1 MKKIVIIQ
9 ARMGSA
15 RLKGKVLFNLCNKP
29 MLYHIYNRLQ
39 YVKNIDNIV
48 VATSTNPLDD
58 AIFSFCSANNI
69 LCFRGD
75 ENNVLERFFQ
85 CALQYNADIITRI
98 TADCPFIESSM
109 IEKNIDIFLQGE
121 YDCISPRSKDGL
133 IRGLDN
139 ETFSFKVLSD
149 MRVKDLT
156 ISEKEH
162 VTLYMY
168 NHDNEYK
175 ILSPKIEEI
184 YKSKTIRL
192 CVDEKSDFQLTSLLY
207 EKFYKENSIVDTKS
221 IIKFLLKHDEINRI
235 NINVKQREV

>member
-58 AIFSFCSANNI
+58 AIFSFCSANNL
-69 LCFRGD
+69 LCLRGD

-98 TADCPFIESSM
+98 TADCPFIEPSM

-139 ETFSFKVLSD
+139 ETFSFQVLSD
-149 MRVKDLT
+149 MRARDLT

-168 NHDNEYK
+168 NHDDEYK
-175 ILSPKIEEI
+175 ILSPKIDEI
-184 YKSKTIRL
+184 YRSKTIRL

-235 NINVKQREV
+235 NITVKQIEV

>member
-98 TADCPFIESSM
+98 TADCPFIEPSM

-139 ETFSFKVLSD
+139 ETFSFKALSD
-149 MRVKDLT
+149 MRARDLT

-168 NHDNEYK
+168 NHDDEYK
-175 ILSPKIEEI
+175 ILSPKIDAI

-235 NINVKQREV
+235 NITVKQREV